1 MMTVSRTEVAI
12 DELTELVTRALASVG
27 LEGREMEQVR
37 EVLLYAQFRDNSQGL
52 QKILEGAV
60 TPPAD
65 RKPVEVVRS
74 EGATMRIDGGQN
86 PGMAVATLASD
97 HAATLAKTHGIGLVG
112 TFNTSTSTGAIG
124 YYAERMAATGMI
136 GIVVAGSPKVMAMAG
151 GIDPVFGTNPIA
163 VAVPAP
169 DEPVVLD
176 MATASI
182 AWFALIEAARRGEQ
196 VAGDLAVDGDG
207 VPTTDPESAMAGALL
222 TFGGHKGAG
231 LALMVEMLTG
241 PLVGAGVV
249 GDADASSN
257 RGLAFVAIR
266 PSALVDQKI
275 FDDAVDRL
283 CRRIRA
289 GRPAPGGGPVT
300 LPGDR
305 SRARL
310 KRYQDAGTIEIDTA
324 LLEGLRK
331 VARGETA

>member
-1 MMTVSRTEVAI
+1 MAVSRSEIGI
-12 DELTELVTRALASVG
+12 DELSDLVTKALAALG
-27 LEGREMEQVR
+27 LEGRDLEQVR
-37 EVLLYAQFRDNSQGL
+37 EVLFYAQLRDNSQGL
-52 QKILEGAV
+52 QKILERAV
-60 TPPAD
+60 APPAD
-65 RKPVEVVRS
+65 RGSIEIVRS
-74 EGATMRIDGGQN
+74 VGATMRIDGGQN
-86 PGMAVATLASD
+86 PGMVVATLASD
-97 HAATLAKTHGIGLVG
+97 HAAALARTHGIGLVG

-124 YYAERMAATGMI
+124 FYAERMASQGMI
-136 GIVVAGSPKVMAMAG
+136 GLVVAGSPKVMAMAG

-163 VAVPAP
+163 VAVPTSGA
-169 DEPVVLD
+169 PVVLD

-196 VAGDLAVDGDG
+196 VAGGLAVDGNG
-207 VPTTDPESAMAGALL
+207 QPTTDPEAAMAGALL

-241 PLVGAGVV
+241 PLTGAGVV

-257 RGLAFVAIR
+257 RGLAFVAIN
-266 PSALVDQKI
+266 PAALVEQDV
-275 FDDAVDRL
+275 FDDAVERL
-283 CRRIRA
+283 CRRIRD
-289 GRPAPGGGPVT
+289 GRPMPGGGPVT

-331 VARGETA
+331 VARGETD